1 VSQSIVSNLFGKRS
15 GSLVRGDRIRVDPPA
30 SDLRTRAVADPQPPV
45 TQIATEGTP
54 RVSAIVGIIVKVSTH
69 TKRGF
74 LRRVEP
80 RHRPWTSV
88 EDIDTRTYL
97 LDRLAAL
104 SHTRRAVPGTEDDAV
119 ATIAQRERELRSW
132 LPAE

>member
-1 VSQSIVSNLFGKRS
+1 LPFEQPL
-15 GSLVRGDRIRVDPPA
+15 
-30 SDLRTRAVADPQPPV
+30 DPQPNGDPDRYRRDARV
-45 TQIATEGTP
+45 AAIA
-54 RVSAIVGIIVKVSTH
+54 GIIVKVSTH

-80 RHRPWTSV
+80 RHRPWMST

-104 SHTRRAVPGTEDDAV
+104 SHTRRATRSSDDDAV
-119 ATIAQRERELRSW
+119 ATIAKRERELRSW
-132 LPAE
+132 LPPQ